1 MGVEHESGERTAN
14 IFSMVVT
21 LDVSKLTDWLNFS
34 APCRVERRAYD
45 ARRDAGRGSREGI
58 QSKARCRTGGGRLG
72 AAVERMVIVGQNR
85 RGVLK
90 KNRKGGEFQESSCV
104 EARSAPK
111 T

>member
-1 MGVEHESGERTAN
+1 MMRGEMRAAGVE
-14 IFSMVVT
+14 
-21 LDVSKLTDWLNFS
+21 
-34 APCRVERRAYD
+34 RAYKVK
-45 ARRDAGRGSREGI
+45 RVAGRVV
-58 QSKARCRTGGGRLG
+58 GGLG

>member
-1 MGVEHESGERTAN
+1 MMRGEMRAAGVE
-14 IFSMVVT
+14 
-21 LDVSKLTDWLNFS
+21 
-34 APCRVERRAYD
+34 RAYKVK
-45 ARRDAGRGSREGI
+45 RGAGRVV
-58 QSKARCRTGGGRLG
+58 GGLG

-90 KNRKGGEFQESSCV
+90 KNRGGGGFQESRCV